1 MKNNPLQRTPTI
13 NLNKASQ
20 AKASWSHL
28 LLVRRKFQIT
38 DKKNKLLLK
47 FAGLK
52 KFKIKLLM
60 ENGDVLEELEILTID
75 LCWIWILLFLSSKDF
90 W

>member
-28 LLVRRKFQIT
+28 LLVRCKFQIT
-38 DKKNKLLLK
+38 DKKIKLLLK

-75 LCWIWILLFLSSKDF
+75 LCLIWILLFLSSKDF